1 MFQKVSDEALA
12 SLDLDGTII
21 GINSVSVSRSR
32 TAICPINPKFL
43 PQSEA
48 EWETCLRTIYCTNIS
63 KIVYV
68 TSSNLKAFC
77 EAYFGKV
84 DGAIAALMSGGIY
97 MDGIPIRMCPSKSP
111 IRTYCFGSPTAL
123 EGTIGGY

>member
-1 MFQKVSDEALA
+1 MP
-12 SLDLDGTII
+12 
-21 GINSVSVSRSR
+21 N
-32 TAICPINPKFL
+32 N
-43 PQSEA
+43 SEA

-63 KIVYV
+63 KIVCH
-68 TSSNLKAFC
+68 LKLLDNEDRSTNIAFI
-77 EAYFGKV
+77 EFAEV

-97 MDGIPIRMCPSKSP
+97 VDGIPIRMCPSKSP

>member
-43 PQSEA
+43 PQVSQKVFLPIFDLHPKDVAMPNNVLTCFTLLYVQSEA

-63 KIVYV
+63 KIVCKL
-68 TSSNLKAFC
+68 TFISF
-77 EAYFGKV
+77 
-84 DGAIAALMSGGIY
+84 
-97 MDGIPIRMCPSKSP
+97 
-111 IRTYCFGSPTAL
+111 T
-123 EGTIGGY
+123 